1 MSNSSKILYLM
12 WKLKNNQGFQE
23 KCHIKYN
30 YMWNPGLHIMRKLK
44 VPHDF
49 IFEMELS
56 V

>member
-1 MSNSSKILYLM
+1 MELRVSGEMS
-12 WKLKNNQGFQE
+12 
-23 KCHIKYN
+23 HKYN

-49 IFEMELS
+49 IFEMEPS